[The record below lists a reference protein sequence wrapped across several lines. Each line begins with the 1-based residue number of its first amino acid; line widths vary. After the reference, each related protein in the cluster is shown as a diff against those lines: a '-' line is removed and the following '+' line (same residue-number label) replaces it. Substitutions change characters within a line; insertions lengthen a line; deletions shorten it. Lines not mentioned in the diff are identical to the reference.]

1 MVQIFGNVPN
11 SDYFPKNS
19 PIFAILD
26 GQMGLERDL
35 LVDFWVL
42 PLTFA
47 KEVFWFE
54 HSLYEKSPNL
64 PQKKSDSL
72 WISHKIGLNFTN
84 LHLNIKVGGL
94 LETLSWQQKR
104 ELDLAMI

>member
-1 MVQIFGNVPN
+1 
-11 SDYFPKNS
+11 
-19 PIFAILD
+19 
-26 GQMGLERDL
+26 MGLERDL

-72 WISHKIGLNFTN
+72 WISHKIWIEIGLNFTN
-84 LHLNIKVGGL
+84 LRLNIKVGAL
-94 LETLSWQQKR
+94 LETLSWQEER
-104 ELDLAMI
+104 NLDLAMI